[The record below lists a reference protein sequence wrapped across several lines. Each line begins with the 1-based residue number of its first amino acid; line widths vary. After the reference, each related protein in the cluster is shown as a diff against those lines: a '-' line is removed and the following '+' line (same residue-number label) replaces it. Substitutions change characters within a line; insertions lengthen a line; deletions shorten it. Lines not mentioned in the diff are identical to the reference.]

1 MNLRRGWVVV
11 VGSFVAALAL
21 ELLPLP
27 TWAEPARPAW
37 LAAVLLWWCLHAPQR
52 ANVGSAFVLGI
63 LMDVLKGS
71 VLGQHA
77 LALTLAAFLAARFH
91 LQIRVFPMWQQTTM
105 VGVLALLTG
114 AVLWWTDG
122 MAGQP
127 SSLLLRI
134 PGAITT
140 ALLWP
145 WLAEMMRGFVRRSD
159 PL

>member
-1 MNLRRGWVVV
+1 MNLRRGWGLLL
-11 VGSFVAALAL
+11 GSFVVALAL

-37 LAAVLLWWCLHAPQR
+37 LVGALLWWCLHAPQR

-77 LALTLAAFLAARFH
+77 LALTLTAFLAARFH
-91 LQIRVFPMWQQTTM
+91 LQLRVFPMWQQTTM
-105 VGVLALLTG
+105 VGILTLLVG
-114 AVLWWTDG
+114 VMLWWTDG
-122 MAGQP
+122 MAGHE
-127 SSLLLRI
+127 SSLVLRV

-145 WLAEMMRGFVRRSD
+145 WLAEMMRGFARRGD
-159 PL
+159 TL

>member
-1 MNLRRGWVVV
+1 MNLRRGPGLVIA
-11 VGSFVAALAL
+11 SFVAALAL

-37 LAAVLLWWCLHAPQR
+37 VVTVLLWWCLFAPQR
-52 ANVGSAFVLGI
+52 ANVGSAFVLGV
-63 LMDVLKGS
+63 LLDVLKGS

-91 LQIRVFPMWQQTTM
+91 LQLRVFPMWQQTTM
-105 VGVLALLTG
+105 VGVLTLLVGAL
-114 AVLWWTDG
+114 LWWTDG

-127 SSLLLRI
+127 SSLLMRV

-145 WLAEMMRGFVRRSD
+145 WLAEMMRGVARRSD

>member
-1 MNLRRGWVVV
+1 MIGRGLGLVL
-11 VGSFVAALAL
+11 GTFIAALAL

-37 LAAVLLWWCLHAPQR
+37 AVLVLLWWCIHHARR
-52 ANVGSAFVLGI
+52 ANVGSAFVIGL
-63 LMDVLKGS
+63 LLDVLKGS

-91 LQIRVFPMWQQTTM
+91 LQIRVFPMWQQTT
-105 VGVLALLTG
+105 VIGVLTLVVGAL
-114 AVLWWTDG
+114 LWWTDG
-122 MAGQP
+122 IAGHP
-127 SSLLLRI
+127 ANLLYRV
-134 PGAITT
+134 PAAITT

-145 WLAEMMRGFVRRSD
+145 WVAELLRGLTRRGT

>member
-1 MNLRRGWVVV
+1 VNLRRGWGLLL
-11 VGSFVAALAL
+11 GSFVVALAL

-37 LAAVLLWWCLHAPQR
+37 LVAALLWWCLHAPQR

-77 LALTLAAFLAARFH
+77 LALTLTAFLAARFH

-105 VGVLALLTG
+105 VGILTLLVG
-114 AVLWWTDG
+114 VMLWWTDG
-122 MAGQP
+122 MAGHE
-127 SSLLLRI
+127 SSLVLRV

-145 WLAEMMRGFVRRSD
+145 WLAEMMRGLARRGD
-159 PL
+159 TL

>member
-1 MNLRRGWVVV
+1 VSIKRGWGLV
-11 VGSFVAALAL
+11 VGTFVVALAL

-27 TWAEPARPAW
+27 TWAEPARPLW
-37 LAAVLLWWCLHAPQR
+37 VAAVLLWWCLHAPQR

-77 LALTLAAFLAARFH
+77 LALTLTAFLAARFH
-91 LQIRVFPMWQQTTM
+91 LQLRVFPMWQQTTM
-105 VGVLALLTG
+105 VGVLTLLVGTL
-114 AVLWWTDG
+114 LWWTDG
-122 MAGQP
+122 MAGQD
-127 SSLLLRI
+127 SNLLLRL

-145 WLAEMMRGFVRRSD
+145 WLAELMRGFVRRSD